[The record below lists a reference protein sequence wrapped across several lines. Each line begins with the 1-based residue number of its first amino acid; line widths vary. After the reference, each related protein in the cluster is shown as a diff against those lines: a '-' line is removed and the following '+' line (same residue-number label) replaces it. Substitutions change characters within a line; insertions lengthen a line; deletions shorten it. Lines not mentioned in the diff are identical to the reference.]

1 MKRLA
6 VIAMAA
12 LASTS
17 CTRYEC
23 VRSET
28 QRRPAF
34 VQFIPVNRTLVPIHH
49 PAADVEVC
57 LEWREVKKR

>member
-1 MKRLA
+1 MRRL
-6 VIAMAA
+6 VVVAMAA
-12 LASTS
+12 LTATS

-34 VQFIPVNRTLVPIHH
+34 IQMIPAGRGQLVPIYH

-57 LEWREVKKR
+57 LEWREVKR